1 MPLLNAPKKLLGFTL
16 IELLVIILVV
26 GILSAIAI
34 PSFMNLLDKVNVN
47 NAITDVRAALQTGQ
61 REAIRRSQVCTVGLN
76 SLEGK
81 VMSYCTNDER
91 DLPDRITFA
100 TNISK
105 DDTLPGNP
113 IRIDF
118 GVLGTADFNT
128 EVSEDSDSDN
138 NKTSKSESKYL
149 EVSSSPS
156 SEQKNEGSNGNKDKS
171 SDVVKDE
178 DPSGKIVFYV
188 ASNPSLAKKCIA
200 ISNTLGLTRTGNYTG
215 KINKKSK
222 LSKKG
227 VCTAS

>member
-1 MPLLNAPKKLLGFTL
+1 MPLLNAPKKVLGFTL
-16 IELLVIILVV
+16 IEILVIILVV

-34 PSFMNLLDKVNVN
+34 PSFMSLIDKVNVN
-47 NAITDVRAALQTGQ
+47 NAVTDVRAALQTGQ

-76 SLEGK
+76 SLDGK
-81 VMSYCTNDER
+81 VTNYCSSDER

-105 DDTLPGNP
+105 DNKLPGNP

-128 EVSEDSDSDN
+128 EESEDSDTDSEN
-138 NKTSKSESKYL
+138 NQSSIAKPKYL
-149 EVSSSPS
+149 EVSSPPS
-156 SEQKNEGSNGNKDKS
+156 SKQKEDNNDKDE
-171 SDVVKDE
+171 KDE

-188 ASNPSLAKKCIA
+188 ANNPALGKKCIA

-215 KINKKSK
+215 KIEKNSK